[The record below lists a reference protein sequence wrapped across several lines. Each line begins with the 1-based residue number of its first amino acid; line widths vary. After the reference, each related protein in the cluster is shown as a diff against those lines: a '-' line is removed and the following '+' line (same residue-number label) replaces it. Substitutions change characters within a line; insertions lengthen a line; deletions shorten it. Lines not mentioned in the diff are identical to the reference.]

1 MPQLKDFIQLQTTSG
16 DPQTIGDATITPQ
29 SQALI
34 VRFPFGGFVW
44 NRPVAVLVDRNGQT
58 ERIPIVDVTRIAQLS
73 VLGLTLAFSIIIAA
87 LAARRRSK

>member
-1 MPQLKDFIQLQTTSG
+1 MPQLKDFISFKTTSG